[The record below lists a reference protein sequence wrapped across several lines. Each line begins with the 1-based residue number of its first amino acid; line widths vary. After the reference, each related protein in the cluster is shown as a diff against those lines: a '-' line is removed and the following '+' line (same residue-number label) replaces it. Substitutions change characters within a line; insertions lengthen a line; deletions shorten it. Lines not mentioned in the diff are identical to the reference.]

1 MYRHQKKHILSV
13 RVKIISLACNPY
25 SMHAKHTNKT
35 GVIYMHWFYL
45 FFSTIVDTAAT
56 DGGVYFSLK
65 LQIKQ
70 TLLASGKMQD
80 QVLISF
86 YNLLIKPLV

>member
-1 MYRHQKKHILSV
+1 MLSIPIKQV
-13 RVKIISLACNPY
+13 SYTC
-25 SMHAKHTNKT
+25 T
-35 GVIYMHWFYL
+35 GFFF

-56 DGGVYFSLK
+56 DGEVYFSLK

-86 YNLLIKPLV
+86 YNSLIKPLV